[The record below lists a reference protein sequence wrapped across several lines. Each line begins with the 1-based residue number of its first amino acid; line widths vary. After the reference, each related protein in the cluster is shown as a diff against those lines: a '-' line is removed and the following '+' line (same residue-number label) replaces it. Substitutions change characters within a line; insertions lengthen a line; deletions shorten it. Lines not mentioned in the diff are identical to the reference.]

1 MPNIM
6 YTKNGQGP
14 FPLPSTGM
22 FSSIKTSSANSP
34 QEALNKIKQ
43 QLPKIAPGFNVK
55 NGLMDV
61 KMKGNVYIVE
71 TQNGGR
77 KSRRH
82 KRKPARKSR
91 RHKTHRQ

>member
-14 FPLPSTGM
+14 FSLPSTGM

-34 QEALNKIKQ
+34 EEALNKIKQ
-43 QLPKIAPGFNVK
+43 QLPIIAPGFNVK

-71 TQNGGR
+71 TQNGGKKTR
-77 KSRRH
+77 RNKRKTKSRR
-82 KRKPARKSR
+82 RKTR
-91 RHKTHRQ
+91 RY

>member
-34 QEALNKIKQ
+34 EEALKKIKQ
-43 QLPKIAPGFNVK
+43 KLPIIAPGFNVK

-77 KSRRH
+77 KSRRN
-82 KRKPARKSR
+82 KRKTKSR
-91 RHKTHRQ
+91 RRKTRRH

>member
-43 QLPKIAPGFNVK
+43 QLPKFDPGFYVK

-77 KSRRH
+77 KSRRN
-82 KRKPARKSR
+82 KRNAKTKSR
-91 RHKTHRQ
+91 RRKTRRH